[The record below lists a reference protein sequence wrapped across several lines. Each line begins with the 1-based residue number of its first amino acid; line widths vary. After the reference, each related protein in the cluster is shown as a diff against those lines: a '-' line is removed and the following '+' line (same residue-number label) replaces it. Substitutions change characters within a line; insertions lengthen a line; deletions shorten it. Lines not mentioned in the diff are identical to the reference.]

1 MFLRQK
7 TITLKTITLKT
18 TIKMIKTEKEGLLQL
33 LKIATPFI
41 LITTV
46 YTILVLGLEEYF
58 GDHIY
63 KISGQIGSVFGL
75 AVAFFLGFRM
85 NSAYDRWWE
94 ARKIFGELTNN
105 TRSFVAKI
113 YAYYGNEQH
122 FKDNKQN
129 NLNLKAQKI
138 IELSILYIRQ
148 LKNEM
153 HNNLHP
159 TFDRRSIEFFTEF
172 KINTENKISNE
183 ILLAITKDIE
193 DNFATSARIEK
204 GDLMQHI
211 NRFYDIQG
219 KAERIKNTPF
229 LMIYSAF
236 TKLIVGFYVILIPLF
251 IGDIDLG
258 GEESS
263 FEFLAVPIIV
273 IISTVFLT
281 INKLANLYGEPF
293 SENKKTSVTIDII
306 CKTIE
311 QNCNEV
317 CNKLK

>member
-1 MFLRQK
+1 MIHSETQG
-7 TITLKTITLKT
+7 LKH
-18 TIKMIKTEKEGLLQL
+18 L
-33 LKIATPFI
+33 LKISLPYIIFST
-41 LITTV
+41 L
-46 YTILVLGLEEYF
+46 YTAAILVMEEYF

-105 TRSFVAKI
+105 TRSFVAKV
-113 YAYYGNEQH
+113 YVYYGNS
-122 FKDNKQN
+122 K
-129 NLNLKAQKI
+129 NLTISSQEDAKTKTSDLIDLNIA
-138 IELSILYIRQ
+138 YIKQ

-153 HNNLHP
+153 HNNSKPIPNSTTSELFSKH
-159 TFDRRSIEFFTEF
+159 
-172 KINTENKISNE
+172 KIQSEHKLSNE
-183 ILLAITKDIE
+183 LLIAITQNIE
-193 DNFATSARIEK
+193 NDFIRESRIEK
-204 GDLMQHI
+204 ADLMQHI
-211 NRFYDIQG
+211 NRFYEVQG

-236 TKLIVGFYVILIPLF
+236 TKIIVSFYVLLIPLF

-258 GEESS
+258 GEQSG
-263 FEFLAVPIIV
+263 FEFLAIPIMV
-273 IISTVFLT
+273 VISTVFLT

-293 SENKKTSVTIDII
+293 SENKTSVTIDEI

-311 QNCNEV
+311 RNCNEV
-317 CNKLK
+317 KSKIYAS

>member
-1 MFLRQK
+1 M
-7 TITLKTITLKT
+7 
-18 TIKMIKTEKEGLLQL
+18 M
-33 LKIATPFI
+33 
-41 LITTV
+41 ITTV
-46 YTILVLGLEEYF
+46 YAIVVLGLEEYF

-105 TRSFVAKI
+105 TRSFTAKI
-113 YAYYGNEQH
+113 YAYYSNGENFKETKQPDLKNEAHQ
-122 FKDNKQN
+122 
-129 NLNLKAQKI
+129 L

-153 HNNLHP
+153 HNHFKPN
-159 TFDRRSIEFFTEF
+159 FDEQTIGIINEF
-172 KINTENKISNE
+172 KINVSNKISNE
-183 ILLAITKDIE
+183 ILVALTKSIE
-193 DNFATSARIEK
+193 DHFASKANIEK

-229 LMIYSAF
+229 LMIYSTF
-236 TKLIVGFYVILIPLF
+236 TKIMVSFYVILIPLF

-258 GEESS
+258 GEASG
-263 FEFLAVPIIV
+263 FEFLAIPIMV
-273 IISTVFLT
+273 IISTAFLT
-281 INKLANLYGEPF
+281 INKLANLFGEPF
-293 SENKKTSVTIDII
+293 SENKTSVSIDDICITIV
-306 CKTIE
+306 

-317 CNKLK
+317 KGKLK

>member
-1 MFLRQK
+1 
-7 TITLKTITLKT
+7 
-18 TIKMIKTEKEGLLQL
+18 MIKTEKEGLLQL

-46 YTILVLGLEEYF
+46 YTILVLALEEYF

-113 YAYYGNEQH
+113 YAYYGNEHNFQET
-122 FKDNKQN
+122 KQN
-129 NLNLKAQKI
+129 NINLKAQKI
-138 IELSILYIRQ
+138 IEFSILYIRQ

-153 HNNLHP
+153 HNNSHP
-159 TFDRRSIEFFTEF
+159 SFDKQTIEKFSEF
-172 KINTENKISNE
+172 KLNLKNKISNE

-193 DNFATSARIEK
+193 DNLATSARIEK
-204 GDLMQHI
+204 RDLMQHI

-236 TKLIVGFYVILIPLF
+236 TKLIVSFYVMLIPLF
-251 IGDIDLG
+251 IGDIDFG
-258 GEESS
+258 GEDSG
-263 FEFLAVPIIV
+263 FEFLAIPIMV
-273 IISTVFLT
+273 CISTAFLT

-293 SENKKTSVTIDII
+293 SENRKTSVTIDEI
-306 CKTIE
+306 CMTIE

-317 CNKLK
+317 CDKLK

>member
-1 MFLRQK
+1 M
-7 TITLKTITLKT
+7 
-18 TIKMIKTEKEGLLQL
+18 
-33 LKIATPFI
+33 
-41 LITTV
+41 ITTV
-46 YTILVLGLEEYF
+46 YAIVVLGLEEYF

-105 TRSFVAKI
+105 TRSFTAKI
-113 YAYYGNEQH
+113 YAYYSNGENFKETKQPDLKNEAHQ
-122 FKDNKQN
+122 
-129 NLNLKAQKI
+129 L

-153 HNNLHP
+153 HNHFKPN
-159 TFDRRSIEFFTEF
+159 FDEQTIGIINEF
-172 KINTENKISNE
+172 KINVSNKISNE
-183 ILLAITKDIE
+183 ILVALTKSIE
-193 DNFATSARIEK
+193 DHFASKANIEK

-229 LMIYSAF
+229 LMIYSTF
-236 TKLIVGFYVILIPLF
+236 TKIIVSFYVILIPLF

-258 GEESS
+258 GEASG
-263 FEFLAVPIIV
+263 FEFLAIPIMV
-273 IISTVFLT
+273 IISTAFLT
-281 INKLANLYGEPF
+281 INKLANLFGEPF
-293 SENKKTSVTIDII
+293 SENKTSVSIDDICITIV
-306 CKTIE
+306 

-317 CNKLK
+317 KGKLK

>member
-1 MFLRQK
+1 
-7 TITLKTITLKT
+7 
-18 TIKMIKTEKEGLLQL
+18 MIKTEKQGLLHL
-33 LKIATPFI
+33 LKIATPLI
-41 LITTV
+41 IITTV
-46 YTILVLGLEEYF
+46 YTIFVLAVEEYF

-122 FKDNKQN
+122 FKEAKQN
-129 NLNLKAQKI
+129 NLSLKGRKVI
-138 IELSILYIRQ
+138 GLSILYIRQ

-159 TFDRRSIEFFTEF
+159 TFDNQSIELISDF
-172 KINTENKISNE
+172 KINTDNKISNE
-183 ILLAITKDIE
+183 ILLAITKEIE
-193 DNFATSARIEK
+193 DDFAPIARIEK

-236 TKLIVGFYVILIPLF
+236 TKLIVSFYVILIPLF

-258 GEESS
+258 GEESG
-263 FEFLAVPIIV
+263 FEFLAVPIMV
-273 IISTVFLT
+273 IISTAFLT
-281 INKLANLYGEPF
+281 INKLANLHGEPF
-293 SENKKTSVTIDII
+293 SENIITSVTIDDI

-317 CNKLK
+317 CDKLK

>member
-1 MFLRQK
+1 
-7 TITLKTITLKT
+7 
-18 TIKMIKTEKEGLLQL
+18 MIKTEKQGLLQL
-33 LKIATPFI
+33 LKIATPFL

-46 YTILVLGLEEYF
+46 YSILVLGFEEYF

-105 TRSFVAKI
+105 TRSFVAKV
-113 YAYYGNEQH
+113 YAYYGNDEN
-122 FKDNKQN
+122 FKNADKTVY
-129 NLNLKAQKI
+129 KIEGQKLI
-138 IELSILYIRQ
+138 ALLALYIRQ

-153 HNNLHP
+153 HNNFKP
-159 TFDRRSIEFFTEF
+159 TFNEQAKEILNEFN
-172 KINTENKISNE
+172 INSENKISNE
-183 ILLAITKDIE
+183 ILVALTKSIE
-193 DNFATSARIEK
+193 GSFSSKANIEK

-236 TKLIVGFYVILIPLF
+236 TKLIVSFYVILIPLF

-258 GEESS
+258 GEESG
-263 FEFLAVPIIV
+263 FEFLAIPIMV
-273 IISTVFLT
+273 IISTAFLT

-293 SENKKTSVTIDII
+293 SENKTSVAIDDI
-306 CKTIE
+306 CRTIE
-311 QNCNEV
+311 QNCDEV
-317 CNKLK
+317 HNKLK

>member
-1 MFLRQK
+1 
-7 TITLKTITLKT
+7 
-18 TIKMIKTEKEGLLQL
+18 MIKTEKQGLIHL
-33 LKIATPFI
+33 LKIATPYI
-41 LITTV
+41 VSTTI
-46 YTILVLGLEEYF
+46 YTVIVLGLEEYF

-113 YAYYGNEQH
+113 YAYYGNEEN
-122 FKDNKQN
+122 FKVKARSDVK
-129 NLNLKAQKI
+129 LNANKI
-138 IELSILYIRQ
+138 IGLCILFIRQ

-153 HNNLHP
+153 HNKSRP
-159 TFDRRSIEFFTEF
+159 KFDEQSIELFSEF
-172 KINTENKISNE
+172 KINIENKISNE
-183 ILLAITKDIE
+183 LLVAITKEIE
-193 DNFATSARIEK
+193 DKFASTASIEK

-236 TKLIVGFYVILIPLF
+236 TKLIVSFYVILIPLF

-258 GEESS
+258 G
-263 FEFLAVPIIV
+263 
-273 IISTVFLT
+273 
-281 INKLANLYGEPF
+281 
-293 SENKKTSVTIDII
+293 
-306 CKTIE
+306 
-311 QNCNEV
+311 
-317 CNKLK
+317 

>member
-1 MFLRQK
+1 
-7 TITLKTITLKT
+7 
-18 TIKMIKTEKEGLLQL
+18 MIKTEKQGLLQL
-33 LKIATPFI
+33 IKIATPFI
-41 LITTV
+41 VITTV
-46 YTILVLGLEEYF
+46 YALLVLGLEEYF

-113 YAYYGNEQH
+113 YAYYGNSEN
-122 FKDNKQN
+122 FKEAQQAD
-129 NLNLKAQKI
+129 LKMQAQKLMR
-138 IELSILYIRQ
+138 LSILYIRQ

-153 HNNLHP
+153 HNNFKP
-159 TFDRRSIEFFTEF
+159 TFNEQASELLNEFN
-172 KINTENKISNE
+172 INTENKISNE
-183 ILLAITKDIE
+183 ILIVLTKNIE
-193 DNFATSARIEK
+193 DGFGSNANIEK

-236 TKLIVGFYVILIPLF
+236 TKIIVSFYVILIPLF

-258 GEESS
+258 GEESG
-263 FEFLAVPIIV
+263 FEFLAIPIMV
-273 IISTVFLT
+273 IISTAFLT

-293 SENKKTSVTIDII
+293 SENKTSVTIDDI

-317 CNKLK
+317 MDKLK

>member
-1 MFLRQK
+1 
-7 TITLKTITLKT
+7 
-18 TIKMIKTEKEGLLQL
+18 MIRTEKQGLIQL
-33 LKIATPFI
+33 LKIAIPF
-41 LITTV
+41 LIITSV
-46 YTILVLGLEEYF
+46 YSAIVLGIEEYF

-94 ARKIFGELTNN
+94 ARKIFGDLTNN

-113 YAYYGNEQH
+113 YAYYGNAENFNAADQI
-122 FKDNKQN
+122 NYNIQ
-129 NLNLKAQKI
+129 AQKLI
-138 IELSILYIRQ
+138 GLSALYVRQ

-153 HNNLHP
+153 HNNFNP
-159 TFDRRSIEFFTEF
+159 TFNEQAQEILKLF
-172 KINTENKISNE
+172 KIDTGNKISNE
-183 ILLAITKDIE
+183 ILISLAKTFE
-193 DNFATSARIEK
+193 DNFSSSANIEK

-236 TKLIVGFYVILIPLF
+236 TKIIVRFYVILIPLF

-258 GEESS
+258 GENSG
-263 FEFLAVPIIV
+263 FEFLAIPTIS
-273 IISTVFLT
+273 IISTAFLT

-293 SENKKTSVTIDII
+293 SESKTSVTIDDI

-317 CNKLK
+317 CNKLKSKPA

>member
-1 MFLRQK
+1 
-7 TITLKTITLKT
+7 
-18 TIKMIKTEKEGLLQL
+18 MIKTEKQGLIHL

-41 LITTV
+41 IITTV
-46 YTILVLGLEEYF
+46 YTIFVLALEEYL

-113 YAYYGNEQH
+113 YAYHGNEQH
-122 FKDNKQN
+122 FKEAKQN
-129 NLNLKAQKI
+129 DINLKAQKI

-159 TFDRRSIEFFTEF
+159 KFDDQTTKLFSEF

-183 ILLAITKDIE
+183 ILVAITKDIE
-193 DNFATSARIEK
+193 DNFAPSARIEK

-236 TKLIVGFYVILIPLF
+236 TKLIVSFYVVLIPLF

-258 GEESS
+258 GEESG
-263 FEFLAVPIIV
+263 FEFLAVPIMV
-273 IISTVFLT
+273 IISTAFLT

-293 SENKKTSVTIDII
+293 SENKTSVTIDDI
-306 CKTIE
+306 CMTIE
-311 QNCNEV
+311 QNCREL

>member
-1 MFLRQK
+1 
-7 TITLKTITLKT
+7 
-18 TIKMIKTEKEGLLQL
+18 MIKTEKQGLLQL
-33 LKIATPFI
+33 LKISSPFI
-41 LITTV
+41 VITTI

-105 TRSFVAKI
+105 TRSFVTKL
-113 YAYYGNEQH
+113 YAYYGNKEN
-122 FKDNKQN
+122 FNEARESD
-129 NLNLKAQKI
+129 LKAGAQRL

-148 LKNEM
+148 FKNEM
-153 HNNLHP
+153 HSN
-159 TFDRRSIEFFTEF
+159 F
-172 KINTENKISNE
+172 KPKFNDEEVQLLKDFKVNSSNKISNE
-183 ILLAITKDIE
+183 FLLALTKTIE
-193 DNFATSARIEK
+193 TDFASKANFEK
-204 GDLMQHI
+204 NDLMQHI

-229 LMIYSAF
+229 LMIYSSF
-236 TKLIVGFYVILIPLF
+236 TKIIVSFYVILLPLF

-258 GEESS
+258 GEESR
-263 FEFLAVPIIV
+263 FELLVIPIMV
-273 IISTVFLT
+273 IISSSFLT
-281 INKLANLYGEPF
+281 INKLANLFGEPF
-293 SENKKTSVTIDII
+293 SENKTSVTIDEI

-311 QNCNEV
+311 QNCIEV
-317 CNKLK
+317 KNKLL

>member
-1 MFLRQK
+1 
-7 TITLKTITLKT
+7 
-18 TIKMIKTEKEGLLQL
+18 MIKTEKQGLFNL

-41 LITTV
+41 IITTV
-46 YTILVLGLEEYF
+46 YTILVLVLEEYF

-105 TRSFVAKI
+105 TRSFAAKLF
-113 YAYYGNEQH
+113 AYYGNEQH
-122 FKDNKQN
+122 FKETRQN
-129 NLNLKAQKI
+129 NLSLEGRKV

-153 HNNLHP
+153 HNNPHP
-159 TFDRRSIEFFTEF
+159 IFDNQSLELISEF
-172 KINTENKISNE
+172 KINTDNKISNE
-183 ILLAITKDIE
+183 ILLAITKEIE
-193 DNFATSARIEK
+193 DNFAPIALIEK

-211 NRFYDIQG
+211 NRFYEIQG

-236 TKLIVGFYVILIPLF
+236 TKLIVSFYVILIPLF

-258 GEESS
+258 GEESG
-263 FEFLAVPIIV
+263 FEFLAIPIMV
-273 IISTVFLT
+273 IISTAFLT
-281 INKLANLYGEPF
+281 INRLANLFGEPF
-293 SENKKTSVTIDII
+293 SENKKTSVTIDEI

-317 CNKLK
+317 CDKLK

>member
-1 MFLRQK
+1 
-7 TITLKTITLKT
+7 
-18 TIKMIKTEKEGLLQL
+18 MIKTERQGLLHL

-41 LITTV
+41 IITTV
-46 YTILVLGLEEYF
+46 YTIFVLALEEYF

-122 FKDNKQN
+122 FKETKQN
-129 NLNLKAQKI
+129 DINLKAQKI
-138 IELSILYIRQ
+138 IELSILYIGQ

-159 TFDRRSIEFFTEF
+159 KFDDQTNKLFSEF

-183 ILLAITKDIE
+183 ILVAITKDIE
-193 DNFATSARIEK
+193 DNFTTSARIEK

-236 TKLIVGFYVILIPLF
+236 TKLIVNFYVILIPLF

-258 GEESS
+258 GEESG
-263 FEFLAVPIIV
+263 FEFLAVPIMV
-273 IISTVFLT
+273 IISTAFLT

-293 SENKKTSVTIDII
+293 SENKKTSVTIDDI
-306 CKTIE
+306 CKIIE

-317 CNKLK
+317 CSKLK

>member
-1 MFLRQK
+1 
-7 TITLKTITLKT
+7 
-18 TIKMIKTEKEGLLQL
+18 MIKTEKQGLLQL
-33 LKIATPFI
+33 LKIAAPYFI
-41 LITTV
+41 ITTV
-46 YTILVLGLEEYF
+46 YAIIVIGLEEYF

-113 YAYYGNEQH
+113 YAYYGNKDN
-122 FKDNKQN
+122 FKDTTNADYQIEARK
-129 NLNLKAQKI
+129 L

-153 HNNLHP
+153 HNNYKP
-159 TFDRRSIEFFTEF
+159 TFNEQIITILNEF

-183 ILLAITKDIE
+183 LLVAITKRIE
-193 DNFATSARIEK
+193 DNFSSKSNIEK
-204 GDLMQHI
+204 GDLMQQI

-236 TKLIVGFYVILIPLF
+236 TKIIVSFYVILIPLF

-258 GEESS
+258 GEDSG
-263 FEFLAVPIIV
+263 FEFLAIPIMV
-273 IISTVFLT
+273 IISTAFLT
-281 INKLANLYGEPF
+281 INKLANLFGEPF
-293 SENKKTSVTIDII
+293 SENKKTSVTIDEI

-317 CNKLK
+317 KNKLI

>member
-1 MFLRQK
+1 
-7 TITLKTITLKT
+7 
-18 TIKMIKTEKEGLLQL
+18 MIKTEKQGLLQL
-33 LKIATPFI
+33 LKIAMPFL
-41 LITTV
+41 LITAA
-46 YTILVLGLEEYF
+46 YSMLVLGVEEYF

-105 TRSFVAKI
+105 SRSFVAKI
-113 YAYYGNEQH
+113 YAYYGNDEN
-122 FKDNKQN
+122 FKEMQQLGLDI
-129 NLNLKAQKI
+129 KAQKLI
-138 IELSILYIRQ
+138 VLCILYIKQ

-153 HNNLHP
+153 HGNFKPSFNEQA
-159 TFDRRSIEFFTEF
+159 IEILNEF
-172 KINTENKISNE
+172 EINTGNKISNE
-183 ILLAITKDIE
+183 ILVAITKKIE
-193 DNFATSARIEK
+193 SDFSSRANIEK

-236 TKLIVGFYVILIPLF
+236 TKIIVSFYVVLIPLF

-258 GEESS
+258 GEKSG
-263 FEFLAVPIIV
+263 FEFLAIPIMV
-273 IISTVFLT
+273 IISTAFLT
-281 INKLANLYGEPF
+281 INKLANLFGEPF
-293 SENKKTSVTIDII
+293 SENKTSVTIDEI

-317 CNKLK
+317 LDKIR

>member
-1 MFLRQK
+1 
-7 TITLKTITLKT
+7 
-18 TIKMIKTEKEGLLQL
+18 MIKTEKQGLIHL

-46 YTILVLGLEEYF
+46 YTIIVLGLEEYF

-113 YAYYGNEQH
+113 YAYYGNAEN
-122 FKDNKQN
+122 FKEADKTVYKIQ
-129 NLNLKAQKI
+129 AQKL
-138 IELSILYIRQ
+138 IELSALYICQ

-153 HNNLHP
+153 HNNFKP
-159 TFDRRSIEFFTEF
+159 TFSKHAEELLVDF

-183 ILLAITKDIE
+183 ILVAITKSIE
-193 DNFATSARIEK
+193 DNFSQKANIEK

-236 TKLIVGFYVILIPLF
+236 TKIIVSFYVILIPLF

-258 GEESS
+258 GEESG
-263 FEFLAVPIIV
+263 FEFLAVPIMV
-273 IISTVFLT
+273 IISSAFLT

-293 SENKKTSVTIDII
+293 SENKTSVTIDEI

-317 CNKLK
+317 GEKLK

>member
-1 MFLRQK
+1 
-7 TITLKTITLKT
+7 
-18 TIKMIKTEKEGLLQL
+18 MIRTEKEGLLHL
-33 LKIATPFI
+33 LKIAVPFI
-41 LITTV
+41 LITSV
-46 YTILVLGLEEYF
+46 YTLLVLGLEEYF

-113 YAYYGNEQH
+113 YAYLGNEQH
-122 FKDNKQN
+122 FIEPVKINR
-129 NLNLKAQKI
+129 NLKATKI
-138 IELSILYIRQ
+138 IELIALYVRQ

-153 HNNLHP
+153 HGNFHP
-159 TFDRRSIEFFTEF
+159 AFDKHTIELFSEF
-172 KINTENKISNE
+172 KVNAENKISNE
-183 ILLAITKDIE
+183 ILIAITKDIE
-193 DNFATSARIEK
+193 DNFAASARIEK

-219 KAERIKNTPF
+219 KAERIRNTPF

-236 TKLIVGFYVILIPLF
+236 TKLIVNFYVILIPLF

-258 GEESS
+258 GEDSG
-263 FEFLAVPIIV
+263 FEFLAVPIMV
-273 IISTVFLT
+273 IISTAFLT
-281 INKLANLYGEPF
+281 INKLANLFGEPF
-293 SENKKTSVTIDII
+293 SENRKTSVTIDEI

-317 CNKLK
+317 KDKLK